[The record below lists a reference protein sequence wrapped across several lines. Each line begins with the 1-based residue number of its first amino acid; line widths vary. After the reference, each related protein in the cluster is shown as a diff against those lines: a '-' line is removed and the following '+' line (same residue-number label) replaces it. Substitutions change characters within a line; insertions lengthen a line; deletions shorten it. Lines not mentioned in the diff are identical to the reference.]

1 MSFEIEGKLH
11 HVYGTEQK
19 SESFRTREFVIE
31 TTQGQYAQYIKFQLT
46 QDKCDII
53 DSYKTGQQVKVYFDL
68 RGRQWQDKY
77 FTNLQAW
84 RIEAVGETQ
93 AAPMPGKR
101 ETVHS
106 SNGGSSKT
114 PGALENPEGGV
125 DDFDDLPF

>member
-11 HVYGTEQK
+11 HVYAAEQK

-53 DSYKTGQQVKVYFDL
+53 DAYKTGQQVKIYFDL

-84 RIEAVGETQ
+84 RMEVVGETQ
-93 AAPMPGKR
+93 AAPMPNQR
-101 ETVHS
+101 EVAHS
-106 SNGGSSKT
+106 ANGGSAKS
-114 PGALENPEGGV
+114 GAVENPEAGV

>member
-11 HVYGTEQK
+11 HVYDTEQK

-31 TTQGQYAQYIKFQLT
+31 TMQGSYSQYIKFQLT
-46 QDKCDII
+46 QDRCDIV
-53 DSYKTGQQVKVYFDL
+53 DPYKVDQRVKVYFDL

-93 AAPMPGKR
+93 PAPMPNQR
-101 ETVHS
+101 EVVH
-106 SNGGSSKT
+106 SNGGTAKSS
-114 PGALENPEGGV
+114 GAPEGDVGTS
-125 DDFDDLPF
+125 DFDDLPF